1 MLVSVVLAVAGISV
15 AWRFYVT
22 KPDISARL
30 AREWSGAHR
39 TLTQKYYVDELYDAS
54 VVRGT
59 LGAGRGLWLLRSIGD
74 RRRGRRLGLGH
85 AGDVVDLAPVRQV
98 GGGRPRQPRR
108 LGHGRIELRL
118 PADSDGPH
126 SELRALML
134 AGVFVFLS
142 VLLVGMIRGPRTSC
156 VVAGGRSSFVPR
168 AA

>member
-1 MLVSVVLAVAGISV
+1 MSAAGGWALMLVSVVLAVAGISV

-39 TLTQKYYVDELYDAS
+39 TLTRSTTSTNCMTRAS
-54 VVRGT
+54 AARSAPAGT
-59 LGAGRGLWLLRSIGD
+59 CLRSIGD

-85 AGDVVDLAPVRQV
+85 AGDVVDLAPLRQV

-126 SELRALML
+126 SEHALLML

-142 VLLVGMIRGPRTSC
+142 VYCWRPDD
-156 VVAGGRSSFVPR
+156 
-168 AA
+168 